1 MGPPLHMHVIRPP
14 THHVVHKGVMEQQGS
29 LMVREEGK
37 IGSTGQSM
45 SPIPPINEIM
55 HKYILIQVDI
65 RATHLFQMAQNSF
78 LAILAIYYF

>member
-1 MGPPLHMHVIRPP
+1 MGPPLHMHVVRPP
-14 THHVVHKGVMEQQGS
+14 THYVVQQGVMEQQGS

-55 HKYILIQVDI
+55 HEYIWGDYSTCVLGKSSGV
-65 RATHLFQMAQNSF
+65 ASMV
-78 LAILAIYYF
+78 